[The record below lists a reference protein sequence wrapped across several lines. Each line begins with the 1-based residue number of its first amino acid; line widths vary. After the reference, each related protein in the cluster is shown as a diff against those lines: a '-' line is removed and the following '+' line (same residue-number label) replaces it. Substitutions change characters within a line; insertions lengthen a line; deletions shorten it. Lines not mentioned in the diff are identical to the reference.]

1 MPLDPQLQPIID
13 LIGGPLGFC
22 EKTPEEARAMTSAVA
37 ERDESGLAE
46 VVELKVDGADGPLP
60 ARLYRPEGVS
70 GGPVIVFFHGG
81 GWVIGSLD
89 SHDNTAGRMAAESG
103 CTVVSVEYRLAPETK
118 FPAPLEDC
126 YAATAWVAAH
136 AAELDVDPSRLAIA
150 GDSAGGNLA
159 ASLALLARERGGPAI
174 TFQLL
179 IYPVT
184 DLTLAYPSWEE
195 NGEPGWILSTRD
207 MRWMIDHYTSGVDDV
222 DWRAAPITADD
233 LRGLPPALVV
243 TAELDP
249 LRDEGEAYADRLRD
263 AGVPVETIRGAGMC
277 HGFYGFPTDET
288 MRVRGLVATALRTA
302 LTP

>member
-233 LRGLPPALVV
+233 LSGLPPALVV

-263 AGVPVETIRGAGMC
+263 AGVPVDVVRGTGMC

>member
-22 EKTPEEARAMTSAVA
+22 DKTPEEARAMTSAIA

-118 FPAPLEDC
+118 FPGPLEDC

-136 AAELDVDPSRLAIA
+136 AAELDVDPTRLAIA
-150 GDSAGGNLA
+150 GDSAGGSLA
-159 ASLALLARERGGPAI
+159 AAVALLARERSGPAI
-174 TFQLL
+174 AFQLL

-184 DLTLAYPSWEE
+184 DTTLDYPSWHEF
-195 NGEPGWILSTRD
+195 GEPGWILSTPD
-207 MRWMIDHYTSGVDDV
+207 MRWMHDHHLGGAEGV
-222 DWRAAPITADD
+222 DWRAAVIRAEDVS
-233 LRGLPPALVV
+233 GLPPALVV
-243 TAELDP
+243 TGELDP
-249 LRDEGEAYADRLRD
+249 LRDEGEAYAEKLRA
-263 AGVPVETIRGAGMC
+263 AGVPTETIRGVGMC

-288 MRVRGLVATALRTA
+288 MRVRALVATALRTA
-302 LTP
+302 LRP

>member
-233 LRGLPPALVV
+233 LSGLPPALVV

-263 AGVPVETIRGAGMC
+263 AGVAVETIRGAGMC